1 MQNVPEKE
9 EACTET
15 KEGCIHLS
23 IDFQLFCL
31 FCLKA
36 NTFDLFTLSSL
47 SFTVLLPEQIVFVW
61 RDRRLVLLF
70 TGYQEFYE
78 DKLSNII
85 LMKMFL

>member
-1 MQNVPEKE
+1 M
-9 EACTET
+9 
-15 KEGCIHLS
+15 
-23 IDFQLFCL
+23 
-31 FCLKA
+31 LKA
-36 NTFDLFTLSSL
+36 NTFDLFTLSSRNL
-47 SFTVLLPEQIVFVW
+47 SFTFLLPELIIFVW

>member
-1 MQNVPEKE
+1 M
-9 EACTET
+9 
-15 KEGCIHLS
+15 
-23 IDFQLFCL
+23 
-31 FCLKA
+31 LKA
-36 NTFDLFTLSSL
+36 NTFDLFTLSSRNL

-61 RDRRLVLLF
+61 HDRRLVLLF